1 MNPVKG
7 GVISARLGFK
17 LYKDEMKA
25 IMDEYSKV
33 DEEKLWEHLEYFIK
47 RVIPAA
53 EEAGVKMAIHPD
65 DPPYS
70 IFGLPRII
78 TCKENLVRF
87 VELYDSPNNGVT
99 VCVGSYASDP
109 KQRCC

>member
-1 MNPVKG
+1 MDPVKG
-7 GVISARLGFK
+7 ELSLPGWDSS
-17 LYKDEMKA
+17 YTKDEMKA

-78 TCKENLVRF
+78 TCKEK
-87 VELYDSPNNGVT
+87 S
-99 VCVGSYASDP
+99 
-109 KQRCC
+109 